1 MTTKT
6 NEADRSSPVTDTGN
20 SMARAP
26 TQDARVPRSH
36 YRTES
41 QKQPPTRGRREGLVP
56 TVNRIIRSINQDHG
70 EEHITQET
78 SRETDV
84 QNGASSQRMNRNIR
98 KRDEQGHHNPHRKT
112 HDERDDANV
121 REDVGGGGAN
131 EGEEGERE
139 VKEADGNG
147 LSTSQGLRSSNPVR
161 NLHRKG
167 EPARV
172 PGRHSRRE
180 QTHDERGDGNI
191 REDADNG
198 GANEGEGEGE
208 REVKEAEGNQ
218 REPSTNQALR
228 PSNKLHDRNR
238 ESARDAILRL
248 AGHHNHH
255 GQTRDEQVDANVRE
269 DVDDGGAN
277 EGEEGE
283 GGREVKEEGNEL
295 STNQGPR
302 PSNQGLRPSN
312 PVRRPYRR
320 ESARDAIYRLEGT
333 LRSRENDVYVLS
345 TRNEQLS
352 DEIKIVKEELTR
364 LQLERDQTRQLLH
377 ERTIELSSA
386 QLFLGKADT
395 ISVTDVSRM
404 VDILNAE
411 ISQASNSISD
421 SLLDHQAAPAAPDT
435 TELNRLLHKV
445 QSSIGANLC
454 GILARR
460 LSQPSAEFDPMITQL
475 VLQAGLSE
483 ACHLIINDWNPPL
496 WDTSSTVIAGR
507 WRSLTRTYTN
517 GQAGQDSQDGIQV
530 QDAKKKEIQEA
541 TADYLRSTLRDL
553 LTIVGWSSNGP
564 HHDLPSEYKEK
575 MRFLSDEAL
584 KLHETIGRG
593 ITSKDLIV
601 EIIPCETPFDPTK
614 MDDADRQR
622 GKPDAIPDDTVACTV
637 ELGLRYN
644 CAKSGGDS
652 EETGVILKPKVLL
665 ASVLVEEDREVAPPK
680 PQN

>member
-1 MTTKT
+1 
-6 NEADRSSPVTDTGN
+6 
-20 SMARAP
+20 
-26 TQDARVPRSH
+26 
-36 YRTES
+36 
-41 QKQPPTRGRREGLVP
+41 
-56 TVNRIIRSINQDHG
+56 
-70 EEHITQET
+70 
-78 SRETDV
+78 
-84 QNGASSQRMNRNIR
+84 
-98 KRDEQGHHNPHRKT
+98 
-112 HDERDDANV
+112 
-121 REDVGGGGAN
+121 
-131 EGEEGERE
+131 
-139 VKEADGNG
+139 
-147 LSTSQGLRSSNPVR
+147 
-161 NLHRKG
+161 
-167 EPARV
+167 
-172 PGRHSRRE
+172 
-180 QTHDERGDGNI
+180 
-191 REDADNG
+191 
-198 GANEGEGEGE
+198 
-208 REVKEAEGNQ
+208 
-218 REPSTNQALR
+218 
-228 PSNKLHDRNR
+228 
-238 ESARDAILRL
+238 
-248 AGHHNHH
+248 
-255 GQTRDEQVDANVRE
+255 
-269 DVDDGGAN
+269 
-277 EGEEGE
+277 
-283 GGREVKEEGNEL
+283 
-295 STNQGPR
+295 
-302 PSNQGLRPSN
+302 
-312 PVRRPYRR
+312 YRR

-345 TRNEQLS
+345 SRNEQLS

-421 SLLDHQAAPAAPDT
+421 SLLDHQAAPATPDT

-496 WDTSSTVIAGR
+496 WDTSSTVSRIYANMRPTGKLGQVIAGR
-507 WRSLTRTYTN
+507 WRSLTRTYSN
-517 GQAGQDSQDGIQV
+517 GQAGQDSQDGMQV
-530 QDAKKKEIQEA
+530 QDAKKKESQEA
-541 TADYLRSTLRDL
+541 NADYLRSTLRDL
-553 LTIVGWSSNGP
+553 LTIVGWSSNSP
-564 HHDLPSEYKEK
+564 HHDLPSDYKEK